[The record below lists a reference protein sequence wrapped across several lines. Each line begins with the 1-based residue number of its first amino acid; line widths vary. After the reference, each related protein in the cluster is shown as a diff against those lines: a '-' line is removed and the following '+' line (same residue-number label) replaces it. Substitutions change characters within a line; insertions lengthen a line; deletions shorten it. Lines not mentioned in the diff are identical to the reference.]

1 MIRVA
6 VVGVN
11 NIGKIHCRSYRQHPD
26 TELAAVCD
34 LMEERASAAGRELV
48 YPLIPIFRSC

>member
-11 NIGKIHCRSYRQHPD
+11 NIGNIHCRYYAQHPD
-26 TELAAVCD
+26 TELVAVCD
-34 LMEERASAAGRELV
+34 IMEDRGRQAS
-48 YPLIPIFRSC
+48 